1 VLIATAL
8 AAVAAI
14 IWRLPAVFF
23 FVLPGNLALAWVF
36 RAPVVG
42 FYGVFAASLLIPVQ
56 PQALSDSITD
66 LVPFFANLSDGALG
80 ITPAEILIGITFIGL
95 LAMDRTRIVSQ
106 PAGPLVR
113 PYVLFGLVV
122 LIGELNGLTHGGNFK
137 LSLWELRP
145 QAYGIAM
152 FALGTLLIRNR
163 GQLKVLLAILLVAE
177 TYKGALGIFRYY
189 VTLDRQVLGAVA
201 IQPHEESYLLGLF
214 VVVVVIGLIW
224 YRKPLTF
231 FLAFVSPI
239 IIASIVINH
248 RRAATGALG
257 LEIVA
262 VFVLAYLAEPRYR
275 KQLMAVGTVLIIA
288 GLAFL
293 AAFWNQKYGFAGELV
308 RPIRSIFDPSSRDLS
323 SDMYRIAES
332 ANLKAT
338 FRLSPIFGIGFGH
351 PYYIFYPQ
359 SGVADYDPL
368 WNIIPHNTVL
378 WIPMRMGIV
387 GLITFWCLIS
397 MAILEAIWAIRNI
410 RDTFLR
416 ATMVFALAAIFGEL
430 FMAYVDIGLEGY
442 RNMIV
447 LGLMLALINRAPY
460 LAREQQKA
468 SEGTLATTDLPA
480 GGVATL
486 PAATP
491 LMQRP

>member
-95 LAMDRTRIVSQ
+95 LAMDRTRVASQ

-214 VVVVVIGLIW
+214 VVVVVLGLIW

-275 KQLMAVGTVLIIA
+275 KQLMAVGTVLMIA
-288 GLAFL
+288 GVAFL

-378 WIPMRMGIV
+378 WIPMRMGILGV
-387 GLITFWCLIS
+387 ISFWGLIS
-397 MAILEAIWAIRNI
+397 AAIVEAIWAVRNI
-410 RDTFLR
+410 QDKFVRGAVIFCIS
-416 ATMVFALAAIFGEL
+416 ATLGEL
-430 FMAYVDIGLEGY
+430 FYGYYDVGLENY
-442 RNMIV
+442 RNLIV
-447 LGLMLALINRAPY
+447 LGVLLAVINRAQFIAEDPPKP
-460 LAREQQKA
+460 ARQKGA
-468 SEGTLATTDLPA
+468 IVEMVKPA
-480 GGVATL
+480 IPHQL
-486 PAATP
+486 ES
-491 LMQRP
+491 